1 MREIG
6 IIGWNNMWVHIY
18 DRFPAFGPFRQPCY
32 FSPMKFFPAFLCVGL
47 WIGCTLVRPAQQAI
61 PPLVVL
67 ASKLYPSATYENFM
81 KPYAEIEW
89 LDASRMDEEML
100 ANAIEVAD
108 GILLTGGPDIHPI
121 HYGQAQDTLVCG
133 DIDADRDAL
142 ERTLL
147 RAVDSLHLPCL
158 GICRGL
164 QHMNVHLGGSLHPHL
179 PAVLGT
185 DLHRAGETG
194 NSRDT
199 LHSVVALFDG
209 GIPGLLAGQTS
220 VVTSHHHQGI
230 ARLASQLEPWAVSPD
245 GLIEAVRRR
254 DTIAFP
260 FYIGVQWHPERSSF
274 DQPLVAPIAGSFVQA
289 MLSAH

>member
-1 MREIG
+1 M
-6 IIGWNNMWVHIY
+6 VHIY
-18 DRFPAFGPFRQPCY
+18 DRLVELESFQQPCY

-47 WIGCTLVRPAQQAI
+47 WIGCTLVRPAQPEN

-67 ASKLYPSATYENFM
+67 ASKLYPSATYERFM

-89 LDASRMDEEML
+89 LDASRMDEETL
-100 ANAIEVAD
+100 AEAIEVAD
-108 GILLTGGPDIHPI
+108 GIMLTGGPDIHPV
-121 HYGQAQDTLVCG
+121 HYGQENDTILCG
-133 DIDADRDAL
+133 DIDPTRDEIEMAML
-142 ERTLL
+142 V
-147 RAVDSLHLPCL
+147 AIDSLNLPCL

-185 DLHRAGETG
+185 DLHRAGEAG
-194 NSRDT
+194 NTRDT
-199 LHSVVALFDG
+199 LHQVVALLNG

-220 VVTSHHHQGI
+220 LVTSHHHQGI

-254 DTIAFP
+254 DTVAFP
-260 FYIGVQWHPERSSF
+260 FYIGVQWHPERSTF
-274 DQPLVAPIAGSFVQA
+274 DQPMVAPIAGAFVRA
-289 MLSAH
+289 MRTHQQ